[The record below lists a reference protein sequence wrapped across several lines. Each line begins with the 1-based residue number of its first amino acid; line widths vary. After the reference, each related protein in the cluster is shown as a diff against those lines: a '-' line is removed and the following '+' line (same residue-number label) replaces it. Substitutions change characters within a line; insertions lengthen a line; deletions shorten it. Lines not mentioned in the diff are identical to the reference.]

1 MERGKL
7 MSMRWLSSAIRCCG
21 KPAIFYSL
29 VYGSLGVLFLGGSRL
44 LDPAME
50 TVGIILLLVGIG
62 IFLVFLVLAYLADR
76 RRSGDRD
83 CDAC

>member
-1 MERGKL
+1 MN
-7 MSMRWLSSAIRCCG
+7 MNWLSSAIRCCG

-29 VYGSLGVLFLGGSRL
+29 VYGTLGVLFLGGSRI

-62 IFLVFLVLAYLADR
+62 IFLVFLVLAFLSGRERPADGA
-76 RRSGDRD
+76 GDRD
-83 CDAC
+83 CGSC